1 MNVWQQSEYT
11 EREFKAAFE
20 KLSDLLGLF
29 TLGLFRCDI
38 NETEAKSTR
47 VNKSSWKLWISTLP
61 MQPFEI
67 DFSQ

>member
-47 VNKSSWKLWISTLP
+47 VNKSS
-61 MQPFEI
+61 
-67 DFSQ
+67 